1 MLLVFNNETPI
12 YMQIINQIKLWI
24 FSGKYKM
31 DDKLPSVRELASEI
45 NVNPNTIQRAFYELE
60 KEGLIKT
67 EKTIGRRVT
76 TNQSLILKE
85 KRKLAK
91 AKTKQYVQDM
101 VGLGISKEELIKYL
115 KEEIENGNSKMWKFI
130 KKLRK

>member
-1 MLLVFNNETPI
+1 MVSIPGVIPFIKTLPLVGAKRSLINFISVVFPLPLGPKRPI
-12 YMQIINQIKLWI
+12 I
-24 FSGKYKM
+24 FPFSK
-31 DDKLPSVRELASEI
+31 DRL
-45 NVNPNTIQRAFYELE
+45 TFYELE

-101 VGLGISKEELIKYL
+101 VGLGISEEELIKYL
-115 KEEIENGNSKMWKFI
+115 KEEI
-130 KKLRK
+130 

>member
-115 KEEIENGNSKMWKFI
+115 KEEIENGNSKM
-130 KKLRK
+130 